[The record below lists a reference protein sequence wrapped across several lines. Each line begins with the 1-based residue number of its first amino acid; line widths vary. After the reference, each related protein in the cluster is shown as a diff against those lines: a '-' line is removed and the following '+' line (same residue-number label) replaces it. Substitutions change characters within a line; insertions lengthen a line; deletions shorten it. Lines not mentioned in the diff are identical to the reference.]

1 MYNDRMEVI
10 YNMST
15 INERF
20 REAREHLKLTQTEFA
35 SLANRTRSEISN
47 IEYNKT
53 SPKEEV
59 IKAVCSAHGISRR
72 FLETGEYPILLP
84 SPEEET
90 DYINDLLSELDNPF
104 VDVIRAVM
112 QAYEESGPEDKK
124 RIKDFAARF
133 THKMQ
138 KENRD

>member
-1 MYNDRMEVI
+1 
-10 YNMST
+10 MST
-15 INERF
+15 INARF
-20 REAREHLKLTQTEFA
+20 REAREHLKLSQDDFA
-35 SLANRTRSEISN
+35 SLANRTRSEIKN

-72 FLETGEYPILLP
+72 FLETGELPILLP
-84 SPEEET
+84 GPEEET
-90 DYINDLLSELDNPF
+90 DYINHLLSELDNPF
-104 VDVIRAVM
+104 IDAIRAVM
-112 QAYEESGPEDKK
+112 QAYEESSPEDKK

>member
-1 MYNDRMEVI
+1 
-10 YNMST
+10 MST
-15 INERF
+15 INARF
-20 REAREHLKLTQTEFA
+20 REAREHLKLSQDDFA
-35 SLANRTRSEISN
+35 SLANRTRSEIKN

-72 FLETGEYPILLP
+72 FLETGELPILLP
-84 SPEEET
+84 GPEEES
-90 DYINDLLSELDNPF
+90 DYINDLLSELDNPLI
-104 VDVIRAVM
+104 DAIRAVM
-112 QAYEESGPEDKK
+112 QAYEESSPEDKK

>member
-1 MYNDRMEVI
+1 
-10 YNMST
+10 MST
-15 INERF
+15 INARF
-20 REAREHLKLTQTEFA
+20 REAREHLKLSQDDFA
-35 SLANRTRSEISN
+35 SLANRTRSEIKN

-72 FLETGEYPILLP
+72 FLETGELPILLP
-84 SPEEET
+84 GPEEES

-104 VDVIRAVM
+104 IDAIRAVM
-112 QAYEESGPEDKK
+112 QAYEESSPEDKK